1 MNQTLNIQ
9 VVKSANTFKALK
21 VDWDS
26 LYENAH
32 EMTIFSSWEWMFTWW
47 EVFAD
52 QFQRELHILCL
63 YQNNE
68 LVGIAPFQIDLV
80 YPKSLIQGK
89 TLRFIGSGEA
99 YEDSI
104 TSESQD
110 FIVKQGFETTV
121 INCISEYLEAHKK
134 LWDFADFQFIQ
145 PDALILQCFTSSS
158 TTIARSARQ
167 EGVRFYIP
175 DYEIPDDYV
184 QSLGKRWRKMFAKKS
199 RLIER
204 DGTVSIQST
213 ETLEAVKPAL
223 TLLSDMHCSRWRAI
237 LGSCIFDSKRFYS
250 FHEKIL
256 ERLVPQKKAA
266 IKTLMLNDKPLAA
279 YYIFEDKGQVHYYQ
293 SGFYAE
299 HANRYSPLFLL
310 VVNEIKTVIEQGKKF
325 DFMYDDAADSY
336 KKRQYAASS
345 EPMIRLFWTPQPL
358 RLTIYNKSK
367 SIKDK
372 LSAIRETMRNKNKEK
387 RG

>member
-1 MNQTLNIQ
+1 MNPAINIQ
-9 VVKSANTFKALK
+9 VVKSVDAFKGLK
-21 VDWDS
+21 TDWNN
-26 LYENAH
+26 LYKNVH
-32 EMTIFSSWEWMFTWW
+32 ESTIFSSWDWMFTWW

-68 LVGIAPFQIDLV
+68 LVGIAPFQIDRV

-110 FIVKQGFETTV
+110 FIVKQGFETIA
-121 INCISEYLEAHKK
+121 INCISDYLEVHKK
-134 LWDFADFQFIQ
+134 LWDFADFQFIR
-145 PDALILQCFTSSS
+145 PDALILQCFTSSNAPV
-158 TTIARSARQ
+158 ARSARQ

-175 DYEIPDDYV
+175 DYETSDDYV
-184 QSLGKRWRKMFAKKS
+184 QSLGKRWRKMFTKKS
-199 RLIER
+199 RLLER
-204 DGTVSIQST
+204 DGTVIIHST
-213 ETLEAVKPAL
+213 EAKKAIKPAL
-223 TLLSDMHCSRWRAI
+223 TLLSDMHCSRWREK
-237 LGSCIFDSKRFYS
+237 LGTCIFDSNRFYT

-266 IKTLMLNDKPLAA
+266 IKTLMLDDKPLAA

-299 HANRYSPLFLL
+299 HANRYSPLFIL
-310 VVNEIKTVIEQGKKF
+310 VVNEIKNAIEQGQYF
-325 DFMYDDAADSY
+325 DFMFDDNADSY

-358 RLTIYNKSK
+358 RLTIYNQSK

-372 LSAIRETMRNKNKEK
+372 LSAMREIIRNKNKEK